1 MFTDTLYI
9 RMFFIQLLS
18 LVSIM
23 AQQPSRTLSAV
34 DAELASICGEA
45 SSPYAER
52 LRLIHRLPSEMQE
65 AQETVLVAPTVYGTS
80 IEFARSVV
88 EFSATYHRFPS
99 GG

>member
-1 MFTDTLYI
+1 MFLIWI
-9 RMFFIQLLS
+9 RWQNLS
-18 LVSIM
+18 
-23 AQQPSRTLSAV
+23 R
-34 DAELASICGEA
+34 
-45 SSPYAER
+45 
-52 LRLIHRLPSEMQE
+52 MQE